1 MVFAT
6 TENAF
11 SFHTIEYELLK
22 EISFIVVLPFQS
34 L

>member
-11 SFHTIEYELLK
+11 SFHTIAYELLGDN
-22 EISFIVVLPFQS
+22 ISWEHYWLP
-34 L
+34 